1 MVEIMSTGSPKW
13 HQFLNQLDEAL
24 VIDDDE
30 ESGEFTT
37 TCDGTLNRPITRE
50 VLADMGFSDDSIEQS
65 LDWMSIN
72 GGNCDCECLF
82 NCGLPDDAPEEE

>member
-30 ESGEFTT
+30 ESDRIQKEM
-37 TCDGTLNRPITRE
+37 LK
-50 VLADMGFSDDSIEQS
+50 
-65 LDWMSIN
+65 
-72 GGNCDCECLF
+72 
-82 NCGLPDDAPEEE
+82 